1 MRKIFTI
8 AIIALSMNV
17 FGQVP
22 TNGLVGYWP
31 FNGNANDESGNGH
44 NGTVSGATLT
54 TDRFGNANKA
64 YSFNGTSNYIMTNYT
79 GVLGNNN
86 RTICA
91 WVKVQNI
98 SSFSTIVGYGSTS
111 SANGGTDSYT
121 CMLRN
126 DGTEGISLDIDGAR
140 ITKSSSVTSSAWHF
154 YVWVFDNSISSSIS
168 DVKIYADGIL
178 QSNVAENY
186 VPFPAAGLIN
196 TIQDENVHF
205 GKTNSSYYLNGKL
218 DDIRIYN
225 RALTQQEIS
234 ALYTECDLA
243 VQITPSDNSVASNGN
258 AQFVASSVEP
268 TATYQWQTN
277 GVNLGWQ
284 NVPSNSTY
292 SGGATTTLNVNN
304 VQLSNH
310 LQPFRVIATAG
321 TCKDTSATAR
331 IVISDTCILT
341 VTDTLVINATLTG
354 LQAPNNQNTIKVYPN
369 PANDHI
375 TIDYGNYANMSGY
388 TLKITNTLGATVF
401 TTAINQQTSYVDLNG
416 WSGNG
421 IYFVHLIDAQSNTL
435 DIRKI
440 VIQ

>member
-1 MRKIFTI
+1 MKKIFTI

-17 FGQVP
+17 FAQVP

-31 FNGNANDESGNGH
+31 FNGNANDESGNNN

-64 YSFNGTSNYIMTNYT
+64 YSFDGTNDYISVLDNNSLDLTNQLTLSAWFFTDGSKVNQGLLGKGGLNNAHTGYALLLQVSNPATSGVVLQNLPTTTAKEAYSPTNIANNWHNFTGTYNGTTLKLYID
-79 GVLGNNN
+79 GVLTVSSNV
-86 RTICA
+86 TISLS
-91 WVKVQNI
+91 N
-98 SSFSTIVGYGSTS
+98 STS
-111 SANGGTDSYT
+111 NLFFGQELSGFRYFK
-121 CMLRN
+121 
-126 DGTEGISLDIDGAR
+126 GI
-140 ITKSSSVTSSAWHF
+140 
-154 YVWVFDNSISSSIS
+154 
-168 DVKIYADGIL
+168 
-178 QSNVAENY
+178 
-186 VPFPAAGLIN
+186 
-196 TIQDENVHF
+196 
-205 GKTNSSYYLNGKL
+205 L

-234 ALYTECDLA
+234 AIYTECDLS
-243 VQITPSDNSVASNGN
+243 VQITPTDNSVPSNAN

-268 TATYQWQTN
+268 TSTYQWQTN
-277 GVNLGWQ
+277 FDNVGWQ
-284 NVPSNSTY
+284 DAPVNSKY
-292 SGGATTTLNVNN
+292 SGSTTTTLNVNN

-321 TCKDTSATAR
+321 TCRDTSATAR

-354 LQAPNNQNTIKVYPN
+354 LQSPNNKNTIKVYPN

-401 TTAINQQTSYVDLNG
+401 TTTINQQTSYVDLNG
-416 WSGNG
+416 WGGNG
-421 IYFVHLIDAQSNTL
+421 IYFVHLIDAQSQTL

>member
-31 FNGNANDESGNGH
+31 FNGNANDASGNNN
-44 NGTVSGATLT
+44 NGTVTGATLT

-64 YSFNGTSNYIMTNYT
+64 YSF
-79 GVLGNNN
+79 
-86 RTICA
+86 
-91 WVKVQNI
+91 
-98 SSFSTIVGYGSTS
+98 
-111 SANGGTDSYT
+111 
-121 CMLRN
+121 
-126 DGTEGISLDIDGAR
+126 DGTNDYITVLDNNSLDL
-140 ITKSSSVTSSAWHF
+140 TNQLTLSAWF
-154 YVWVFDNSISSSIS
+154 YTESNNPEQAILGKGRDLNHTGYALFHKVSTPAINTGMSLVNNSVYNEIFMPQTNVALGTWHQLVGTYDGNIG
-168 DVKIYADGIL
+168 KLYFDGIL
-178 QSNVAENY
+178 VTTVNKSMTLNY
-186 VPFPAAGLIN
+186 N
-196 TIQDENVHF
+196 TNTSLFIGHEVELGHTRF
-205 GKTNSSYYLNGKL
+205 FNGKL

-225 RALTQQEIS
+225 RALTQQEIT
-234 ALYTECDLA
+234 ALYTECGLS
-243 VQITPSDNSVASNGN
+243 VQITPTDNSVASNGN
-258 AQFVASSVEP
+258 AQFIASSVEP

-277 GVNLGWQ
+277 PENVGWQ
-284 NVPSNSTY
+284 NVPANSTY
-292 SGGATTTLNVNN
+292 TGSATTTLNINN

-354 LQAPNNQNTIKVYPN
+354 IQAPNNKNIIKVYPN

-375 TIDYGNYANMSGY
+375 TIDYGNYSNMSGY

-401 TTAINQQTSYVDLNG
+401 TTTINQQTSYVDLNG